1 MKNNPDRCDVKT
13 RSRMSNN
20 KGLPYTNRVKT
31 GLGESMKQGFG
42 VGLGS
47 SIGQRLVGS
56 LFSTKKPDSPPVDC
70 KNIMADYD
78 RCILTSTC
86 SSDVM
91 RSLIDG
97 LIQCQKESRL
107 PH

>member
-1 MKNNPDRCDVKT
+1 M
-13 RSRMSNN
+13 
-20 KGLPYTNRVKT
+20 PYTNRVKT

-42 VGLGS
+42 VGIGS
-47 SIGQRLVGS
+47 SMGQRLVGS
-56 LFSTKKPDSPPVDC
+56 LFSTTKTEPAPVDC

-78 RCILTSTC
+78 RCILNATC

-97 LIQCQKESRL
+97 MIQCQKESRL
-107 PH
+107 TQ

>member
-1 MKNNPDRCDVKT
+1 
-13 RSRMSNN
+13 MSNN

-42 VGLGS
+42 VGIGS
-47 SIGQRLVGS
+47 SIGHGLVGS
-56 LFSTKKPDSPPVDC
+56 LFSTQKTDPAPVDC

-86 SSDVM
+86 SPDVM
-91 RSLIDG
+91 RSLING
-97 LIQCQKESRL
+97 MIQCQKESRL